1 MNSFAKY
8 TIIDWIVLFQVVLI
22 WFFMAYRAG
31 NGFSA

>member
-22 WFFMAYRAG
+22 WFLWLTRQG